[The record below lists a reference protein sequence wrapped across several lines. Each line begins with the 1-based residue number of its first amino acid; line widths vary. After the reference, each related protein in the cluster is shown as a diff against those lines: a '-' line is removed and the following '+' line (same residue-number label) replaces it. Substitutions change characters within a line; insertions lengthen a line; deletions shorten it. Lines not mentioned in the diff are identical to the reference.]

1 MLEGSLQAPR
11 VALCL
16 MVVLTLAGTPAIGE
30 DGASLWTAG
39 RSGDLTQPPVVVTG
53 AAPETVGGAWA
64 YGPETPFAFTRFDGG
79 YSPLDGKV
87 YFLGGRLAAGTTP
100 DTDGSVWAF
109 NPRTAVWTDTGDDL
123 PEPISN
129 YQVNLYENPEGPML
143 LAFCG
148 RTAAGTPVDSV
159 QFYNVALQLAGALPV
174 EYNYPGSLS
183 CMAGLNAV
191 WHNRVIVAG
200 GFDNVTPP
208 YHPTE
213 TWLFNP
219 DLVGSGGAW
228 IYAPSATFEPG
239 RAYIMSAVVDD
250 LVYAIGGA
258 TYDGGA
264 LSNLDIVQ
272 RLDPAA
278 TAPVWTTVAPLPEPC
293 SSGRAWG
300 FDSDSSLSAF
310 GRPLAGTIITTCGFW
325 SDENNHV
332 YLYDTHADS
341 WEEFPF
347 LLTDRRDNAAEY
359 VPATGG
365 EPASGMPAIWVW
377 GGRHDT
383 DDEPITSSEIFELEP
398 SLCSALL
405 VNDDPYPEPAGGGGL
420 PYYMTALDELGVAY
434 DVWDVLTMGPP
445 SAAALAPYDAVIWF
459 TGYDYT
465 DVVTA
470 DEQAALIAYLD
481 GGGTLLL
488 SAEDQY
494 YAHGLTP
501 LLTDYLWIASVNA
514 DVQLDEVAGSATD
527 PLYAGVAPRPL
538 EEPVYWGEYWPGN
551 LFDDAPAARPG
562 GLEPLRY
569 SPSGAPAATRYDGR
583 HFRTMFLGFP
593 VEWVRSVE
601 GRADLL
607 GPMLRWA
614 ICPLFVDGVESG
626 GTLRWSATV
635 P

>member
-1 MLEGSLQAPR
+1 MIERSLRHEFIVLIFAISALSATAAADERGSP
-11 VALCL
+11 
-16 MVVLTLAGTPAIGE
+16 
-30 DGASLWTAG
+30 WTAG
-39 RSGDLTQPPVVVTG
+39 AKLESMPAVVVDG
-53 AAPETVGGAWA
+53 AAPEVVGGAWT

-79 YSPLDGKV
+79 YSPYDGKV
-87 YFLGGRLAAGTTP
+87 YFLGGRLSDGS
-100 DTDGSVWAF
+100 TDGSIWSY
-109 NPRTAVWTDTGDDL
+109 NPRTQVWTDTGLDL
-123 PEPISN
+123 PVPIAN
-129 YQVNLYENPEGPML
+129 HQVSLYEHPENSIL
-143 LAFCG
+143 LAICG
-148 RTAAGTPVDSV
+148 RAADGTMTDSV
-159 QFYNVALQLAGALPV
+159 QFYNVTGQVAGQLPA
-174 EYNYPGSLS
+174 EYDYPGSLT
-183 CMAGLNAV
+183 CMAGLNAF
-191 WHNRVIVAG
+191 WHNKVIVAG
-200 GFDNVTPP
+200 GFDSVTPP

-213 TWLFNP
+213 TWLFDP
-219 DLVGSGGAW
+219 DHVGSPPAW
-228 IYAPSATFEPG
+228 TQAPTGTLEPG

-258 TYDGGA
+258 YFDGSS
-264 LSNLDIVQ
+264 LVNVDTVQ

-278 TAPVWTTVAPLPEPC
+278 PSQVWVEVAPLPEAC

-310 GRPLAGTIITTCGFW
+310 GRPLAGAIITTCGFW

-332 YLYDTHADS
+332 YLYDTHTDT

-347 LLTDRRDNAAEY
+347 LQTDRRDNAAESI
-359 VPATGG
+359 PAIGG
-365 EPASGMPAIWVW
+365 VPASGMPAIWVW
-377 GGRHDT
+377 GGRQDSDT
-383 DDEPITSSEIFELEP
+383 NVLVSSEVYQLEP
-398 SLCSALL
+398 ALCSALL
-405 VNDDPYPEPAGGGGL
+405 VNDDPYPAGAGGGGL
-420 PYYMTALDELGVAY
+420 LYYSTALDELGVAY
-434 DVWDVLTMGPP
+434 DVWDVLTMGSP
-445 SAAALAPYDAVIWF
+445 SVATLAPYDAVIWF

-470 DEQAALIAYLD
+470 AEQAALIAYLD

-501 LLTDYLWIASVNA
+501 LLTDYLWVASVTG
-514 DVQLDEVAGSATD
+514 DVGLTLIGGDVTD
-527 PLYAGVAPRPL
+527 PLYLGVAARPL
-538 EEPVYWGEYWPGN
+538 EEPIHWGDYWPGG
-551 LFDDAPAARPG
+551 LYDDEVFARPG
-562 GLEPLRY
+562 GFEPLVY
-569 SPSGAPAATRYDGR
+569 PAAGAPAATRYDGR